1 MNRIKYYLFSLLIVA
16 SLGVMSCGGGDDD
29 GPSLTPEEQ
38 RLVDLV
44 GTTGSTW
51 EASSITFDGAPAE
64 GFDAFSFTLRGTTT
78 SKTYTSIDGDPLF
91 QASGTWDFNG
101 DNLNELIF
109 DGNTNNVFVLSNL
122 NTVAT
127 PNTLRLSV
135 DFTTPGGG
143 VAFGTDGLYVLNLVE
158 AQ

>member
-1 MNRIKYYLFSLLIVA
+1 MIRTKHYILSLLFIASFSLV
-16 SLGVMSCGGGDDD
+16 SCGGGGDDTPD
-29 GPSLTPEEQ
+29 LTPEEQ

-64 GFDAFSFTLRGTTT
+64 GFDNFSFTLRGTAT
-78 SKTYTSIDGDPLF
+78 SKSYTSIDGDPLF

-109 DGNTNNVFVLSNL
+109 DGNTNNVFTLSNL
-122 NTVAT
+122 NTTAT
-127 PNTLRLSV
+127 PNTLRLTV
-135 DFTTPGGG
+135 DFTTPAGGA
-143 VAFGTDGLYVLNLVE
+143 AFGTDGLYVLSLVE